1 MESQASK
8 RVNQADIARLAEVSV
23 STVSRALSGQMGMSA
38 ELRER
43 IRRIADNL
51 GYAEALRSAATEHAV
66 VYLPMHPVN
75 GGLHP
80 IFQEIL
86 ESARATAEQEGL
98 ALYPKLLPEGAVDLA
113 CVERNR
119 ETHGTNAAIMFY
131 TNPLPEVADYFQRE
145 GSLVLVNAV
154 DMDMRFDSVIANNY
168 AGARLA
174 TRAMIESGHRRLLF
188 VTGDLRHPWM
198 ERVRGFR
205 DAVAMAGDVEGEVL
219 EIGHDRYETALSRFA
234 EIFGRKERLPFTGI
248 VCVNDLTATGVMQA
262 ASDHGLTIPDDV
274 SVIGFEG
281 MAFAEMTT
289 PRLATISVDRAA
301 IGVEAIR
308 LLKRRIADPRAVP
321 QQVQHGVTFVA
332 GGTIGSLGQ

>member
-1 MESQASK
+1 M
-8 RVNQADIARLAEVSV
+8 

-98 ALYPKLLPEGAVDLA
+98 ALYPKLLPEGAVGLA

-131 TNPLPEVADYFQRE
+131 TNPLPEVAQYFQRE

-154 DMDMRFDSVIANNY
+154 DMDMRFD
-168 AGARLA
+168 
-174 TRAMIESGHRRLLF
+174 
-188 VTGDLRHPWM
+188 
-198 ERVRGFR
+198 
-205 DAVAMAGDVEGEVL
+205 
-219 EIGHDRYETALSRFA
+219 
-234 EIFGRKERLPFTGI
+234 
-248 VCVNDLTATGVMQA
+248 
-262 ASDHGLTIPDDV
+262 
-274 SVIGFEG
+274 
-281 MAFAEMTT
+281 
-289 PRLATISVDRAA
+289 
-301 IGVEAIR
+301 
-308 LLKRRIADPRAVP
+308 
-321 QQVQHGVTFVA
+321 
-332 GGTIGSLGQ
+332 